1 MRKYVKRQLLDMIST
16 MREAGVVSERLC
28 AEGQLK
34 RSRELLVQ
42 QQEAAVHIGQTV
54 EKTEGEGHKVV
65 EALEEHCE
73 LLWQCAQVESEIECS
88 RVYKNL
94 QKSYSQMEKQ
104 LKEEIPE
111 QYEILFLPYKASMWD
126 SLESVWLAAKED
138 TDCQCYVIPIPY
150 YDRNPDGSFG
160 AMHCEADLYPSY
172 VPVTGY
178 RQYDLERHPDAIFI
192 HNPYDYGNRV
202 TSVHPDFYSERLKKY
217 TDMLVYIPY
226 FIAVDDV
233 QEHLC
238 ISPGV
243 RFADKVIVQSEKVK
257 ETYIKT
263 IRKFEKENNC
273 KGLFGELKQKIQA
286 LGSPKID
293 KVLNT
298 RREDVR
304 LPEAWGQ
311 LIYQADGSRKKVLLY
326 NTSIANQLE
335 CEKKF
340 IDKIRYVFGIM
351 KKREDIVLWWR
362 PHPLALSTYSSM
374 RPDLENEYIELVKQ
388 YKEECWGIY
397 DDTPD
402 MNRAIAVS
410 DAYYGDSGSLLEL
423 YKVTGKPILVQNIQ
437 INQIEEIQ
445 I

>member
-1 MRKYVKRQLLDMIST
+1 MRKYIKKQLLEMLST
-16 MREAGVVSERLC
+16 MKEAGILSERLC
-28 AEGQLK
+28 AEGQLE

-42 QQEAAVHIGQTV
+42 QQEAAVHIGETV
-54 EKTEGEGHKVV
+54 EQTEGEGHNAV

-73 LLWQCAQVESEIECS
+73 LLWQCAQAENKTQYS
-88 RVYKNL
+88 RAYKSL
-94 QKSYSQMEKQ
+94 HQGYSQLEKR
-104 LKEEIPE
+104 LKEEIAE

-126 SLESVWLAAKED
+126 SLESVWLAARED
-138 TDCQCYVIPIPY
+138 PDCRCYVMPIPY
-150 YDRNPDGSFG
+150 YDRNPDGSFSTI
-160 AMHCEADLYPSY
+160 HCEADLYPSY
-172 VPVTGY
+172 VPITDY
-178 RQYDLERHPDAIFI
+178 RQYDFQRHPDVIFI
-192 HNPYDYGNRV
+192 HNPYDHGNCV
-202 TSVHPDFYSERLKKY
+202 TSVHPDFYSERLKRY

-238 ISPGV
+238 ISSGV
-243 RFADKVIVQSEKVK
+243 KFADQVIVQSEKVK

-263 IRKFEKENNC
+263 IRKFEKENDC
-273 KGLFGELKQKIQA
+273 KGLFGDLKQKIQA

-298 RREDVR
+298 KREDVE
-304 LPEAWGQ
+304 LPEAWKQ

-326 NTSIANQLE
+326 NTSIAMQLE
-335 CEKKF
+335 YEEEF
-340 IDKIRYVFGIM
+340 IAKIRYVIDIM
-351 KKREDIVLWWR
+351 KNWEDTVLWWR
-362 PHPLALSTYSSM
+362 PHPLALTTYSSM
-374 RPDLENEYIELVKQ
+374 RPDLEHEYIELVET

-423 YKVTGKPILVQNIQ
+423 YKVTGKPILVQEVS
-437 INQIEEIQ
+437 INQTDK
-445 I
+445 